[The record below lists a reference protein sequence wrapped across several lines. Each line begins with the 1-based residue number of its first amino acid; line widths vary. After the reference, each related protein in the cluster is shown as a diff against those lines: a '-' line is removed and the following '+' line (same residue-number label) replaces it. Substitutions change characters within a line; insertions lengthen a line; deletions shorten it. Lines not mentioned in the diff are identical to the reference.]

1 MTARQPPRVRAV
13 AKTVDAEIPA
23 RDERLDIEMHLDDAL
38 FGAFLR
44 NTAQEE
50 VVLVH
55 GRRICI
61 SRLKDER

>member
-23 RDERLDIEMHLDDAL
+23 RDEWLDVEVHLDDAL

-50 VVLVH
+50 VMLGH
-55 GRRICI
+55 GRRIHI
-61 SRLKDER
+61 ARLKNKR